1 MIKANFKHRAFGVII
16 YSLLLG
22 VVSPIAA
29 SYASETWTWTL
40 QNNAGSR
47 NWHSISASADGSKL
61 YAGVGNNKS
70 GSTYTTG
77 YLYSSSDYGVTWTEL
92 TSAGNRTWWSIA
104 TNLDGTRV
112 AAIDKY
118 GSIWTSADSGS
129 TWQERQNGGAVHNWN
144 GLASS
149 SDGSKLVAIT
159 SDRLVFASSN
169 FGATW
174 AQITGPTFDTS
185 STVFSVKS
193 SDDGS
198 TIAISSIGGIYISSD
213 SGATWRNVT
222 PTSGLGNP
230 SWTYGSGGDTPY
242 FQSIALSSDGSHLV
256 TGTRVNNI
264 NNGGIIFTSSDYGAT
279 WTSRRTGYDYIAF
292 ASNGD
297 GTKLAAAIYAQSLI
311 ATSADSGATWS
322 NVSAGGIGMLALA
335 SNIDGS
341 LLFTSSYGGGLYTG
355 KIPNI
360 KVNIAPPASTSLV
373 IAAATNTPAT
383 SLTFSATANSKGVVI
398 TPIANPTL
406 DGSTPFDASTAS
418 IFDIAVVNLTGQV
431 TVCVDGGPSLR
442 LWHYTNGAWVDVT
455 TSQTAT
461 QTCGLTSSF
470 SPFATGSIKVSAAE
484 VQAALKAAS
493 DAAARAA
500 AEAAAAKREAE
511 KKAARADIT
520 SNLKNS
526 KDLSVETFVSAEI
539 AGINSTNI
547 ASVQAELLALPEES
561 RADINQVL
569 KVARKY
575 EIVGN
580 IGSDR
585 INYLQSNTFVEIGLI
600 PASSKNKVALVA
612 AVRKLPESARDT
624 YIEIKAVID
633 AETAKLKARSD
644 RLAAI
649 ISRNA
654 SRNTR

>member
-1 MIKANFKHRAFGVII
+1 
-16 YSLLLG
+16 
-22 VVSPIAA
+22 
-29 SYASETWTWTL
+29 
-40 QNNAGSR
+40 
-47 NWHSISASADGSKL
+47 
-61 YAGVGNNKS
+61 
-70 GSTYTTG
+70 
-77 YLYSSSDYGVTWTEL
+77 
-92 TSAGNRTWWSIA
+92 
-104 TNLDGTRV
+104 V

-129 TWQERQNGGAVHNWN
+129 NWQERQSGGATHNWN

-159 SDRLVFASSN
+159 SDRLVYTSSN
-169 FGATW
+169 FGTTW
-174 AQITGPTFDTS
+174 TQITGPAFDTS

-222 PTSGLGNP
+222 PTTGLGNP
-230 SWTYGSGGDTPY
+230 SWTYAGGGDTPY
-242 FQSIALSSDGSHLV
+242 FQSVALSGDGSHLV
-256 TGTRVNNI
+256 TGTRMNNI

-279 WTSRRTGYDYIAF
+279 WTSRRTSFDYIAF

-322 NVSAGGIGMLALA
+322 NVSAGGINMLALA

-360 KVNIAPPASTSLV
+360 KVNVAPPSSTSLV

-383 SLTFSATANSKGVVI
+383 SLSFSASANSKGVVI

-406 DGSTPFDASTAS
+406 DGSTPFDAATAS

-431 TVCVDGGPSLR
+431 TVCVDGGPSSR
-442 LWHYTNGAWVDVT
+442 LWHFTNGAWVDVT

-461 QTCGLTSSF
+461 QTCGLTTSF
-470 SPFATGSIKVSAAE
+470 SPFASGSIKVSAAE

-493 DAAARAA
+493 DAASKAA

-511 KKAARADIT
+511 KQAARADIT
-520 SNLKNS
+520 SKLKS
-526 KDLSVETFVSAEI
+526 AKDLTVDAFVTAEI
-539 AGINSTNI
+539 PGITPTNI
-547 ASVQAELLALPEES
+547 AAVQAELLALPEAS
-561 RADINQVL
+561 RIDINQVL
-569 KVARKY
+569 KIAHKY
-575 EIVGN
+575 EVVGN
-580 IGSDR
+580 IGSDQ
-585 INYLQSNTFVEIGLI
+585 INYLQSNSFVEIGLI
-600 PASSKNKVALVA
+600 PATSKNKVALVA
-612 AVRKLPESARDT
+612 AVRKLPAASRDT
-624 YIEIKAVID
+624 YAEIKAAID
-633 AETAKLKARSD
+633 AATKEIQVRSD

-649 ISRNA
+649 VARNA
-654 SRNTR
+654 TRYKK